1 MTIEEQAELRKI
13 LVALDGLIKQFIPE
27 DDLVRLA
34 LDPKRQAAAARMVGT
49 ATLAGDLLHRAYE
62 LCESMPHPSG
72 RGYTRN
78 GRPKGNSKID
88 QWIREHLPSTL
99 VRKSDYVNKLVKA
112 GYNRSNVYFSIQ
124 RLLADGTLKQTGG
137 SKGGQKRE
145 LFT

>member
-1 MTIEEQAELRKI
+1 MTIEEQSELRKI
-13 LVALDGLIKQFIPE
+13 LVALDGLIKQFVPE

-34 LDPKRQAAAARMVGT
+34 MDPKRQQAAARMVGT

-62 LCESMPHPSG
+62 LCESMPHPSK
-72 RGYTRN
+72 GYTPN

-99 VRKSDYVNKLVKA
+99 VQKSEYVNKLVKA
-112 GYNRSNVYFSIQ
+112 GYNRSNVYFAIQ
-124 RLLADGTLKQTGG
+124 RLLADGTLKQTSG

>member
-34 LDPKRQAAAARMVGT
+34 MDPKRQAAAARMVGT

-62 LCESMPHPSG
+62 LCESMPHPSNG
-72 RGYTRN
+72 Q
-78 GRPKGNSKID
+78 GRPKGSKI
-88 QWIREHLPSTL
+88 QRWILNHLPTSP
-99 VRKSDYVNKLVKA
+99 VPKSEYVERVMKA
-112 GYNRSNVYFSIQ
+112 GFQRSNAYFAIK
-124 RLLADGTLKQTGG
+124 RLLADGSLKQTEGRHDQG
-137 SKGGQKRE
+137 RE